1 MTHRDSIEA
10 VMQALQRQQSEA
22 YEREPIPA
30 EPIIEVARAFLPRS
44 PAQNARIEGPSRL
57 APGDD
62 SLIKA
67 RYASTILRVAQTSDR
82 EAAARLVG
90 SIAGDLPLQT
100 ELPEIADI
108 HQRAIDSFV
117 KLGTSLRDTTNPKQQ
132 PPWKTALDAAADWLR
147 AVETLA
153 QLPIS
158 SGVSQS
164 RFGGMMED
172 VSAHHHPAVRW

>member
-1 MTHRDSIEA
+1 
-10 VMQALQRQQSEA
+10 MQALQRQQREA

-30 EPIIEVARAFLPRS
+30 EPIIEVVRAFLPRN
-44 PAQNARIEGPSRL
+44 PTQNVRIEGYGQL
-57 APGDD
+57 APADD

-90 SIAGDLPLQT
+90 SIAGDLPLQS

-108 HQRAIDSFV
+108 HLRAIASFV
-117 KLGTSLRDTTNPKQQ
+117 QLATSLRDKTNPKQQ

-158 SGVSQS
+158 SGVPQS

-172 VSAHHHPAVRW
+172 VTAHHPPTVRW

>member
-22 YEREPIPA
+22 TARVPIPA

-44 PAQNARIEGPSRL
+44 PTQNARIERPGRL
-57 APGDD
+57 APADD

-67 RYASTILRVAQTSDR
+67 RYASTILRVAQASDR

-90 SIAGDLPLQT
+90 SIAGDLPLQS

-108 HQRAIDSFV
+108 HLRAIASFV
-117 KLGTSLRDTTNPKQQ
+117 QLATSLRDKTNPKQQ
-132 PPWKTALDAAADWLR
+132 PHWKTPGDAAADLLR
-147 AVETLA
+147 PGRMLGPLIIHKTAT
-153 QLPIS
+153 
-158 SGVSQS
+158 
-164 RFGGMMED
+164 D
-172 VSAHHHPAVRW
+172 

>member
-10 VMQALQRQQSEA
+10 VMRALQRQQSEA

-30 EPIIEVARAFLPRS
+30 EPIIEVVRAFLPRN
-44 PAQNARIEGPSRL
+44 PTQNVRIEGYGQL
-57 APGDD
+57 APADD

-90 SIAGDLPLQT
+90 SIAGDLPLQS

-108 HQRAIDSFV
+108 HLRAIASFIQLATNSPKSV
-117 KLGTSLRDTTNPKQQ
+117 KTSAWRRSSA
-132 PPWKTALDAAADWLR
+132 WHR
-147 AVETLA
+147 IC
-153 QLPIS
+153 LPAP
-158 SGVSQS
+158 
-164 RFGGMMED
+164 M
-172 VSAHHHPAVRW
+172 

>member
-22 YEREPIPA
+22 YERELIPA

-44 PAQNARIEGPSRL
+44 PTQNARIGGPGGP
-57 APGDD
+57 APAND

-90 SIAGDLPLQT
+90 SIAGDLPLQS

-108 HQRAIDSFV
+108 HLRAIDSFV
-117 KLGTSLRDTTNPKQQ
+117 QLATSLRDTTNPKQQ
-132 PPWKTALDAAADWLR
+132 PAWKTAVDAAADWLR
-147 AVETLA
+147 AVEMLG
-153 QLPIS
+153 QLTI
-158 SGVSQS
+158 
-164 RFGGMMED
+164 
-172 VSAHHHPAVRW
+172 H

>member
-44 PAQNARIEGPSRL
+44 PTQNARIEGPGRL
-57 APGDD
+57 APADD

-90 SIAGDLPLQT
+90 SIAGDLPLQS

-108 HQRAIDSFV
+108 HLRAIASFV
-117 KLGTSLRDTTNPKQQ
+117 QLATSLRDTTNPKQQ
-132 PPWKTALDAAADWLR
+132 PPWKTAVDAAADWLR
-147 AVETLA
+147 AVEMLG
-153 QLPIS
+153 QLTIHQNAEK
-158 SGVSQS
+158 G
-164 RFGGMMED
+164 RH
-172 VSAHHHPAVRW
+172 SAHETAPGS